1 MILPFLF
8 PAALLFVNL
17 IVFFLWLG
25 FSPRYSL
32 MCSIVSYVM
41 TRLLYKKIQ
50 QPALD
55 IPYCDGKLK
64 RNFKHFP
71 DSFFFFLGCHILL
84 YSIFRFNAAE
94 ALLYITLTLVA
105 LTSLKKRIKN
115 AYYLLL
121 FLMIAYGLFLSSQI
135 FSPGRGGATIAL
147 SLCVLLLWLFKTIR
161 FSFLSRQNPGIVVWL
176 FVNAFLMMSYINIS
190 HGPRETEIQRILSQ
204 PDVKAALLYPP
215 HEPGFHGQLIRHAF
229 ESCDGKSLFLAAN
242 LSWGKPKGLLRVRLP
257 DLQIQD
263 VMPGKLVGDVVE
275 QDCGTGKLYFH
286 VFERGSNKTRVQVVS
301 EKDFK
306 KVFQSYV
313 FPMAARLVYFQVDAA
328 RNRVYMASDA
338 GFIVARRS
346 DGKLLRQKYNG
357 GGTSPVLLPDG
368 DLLLLSNLCKKTFF
382 VNTFICRYSYNDN
395 KLHEVGPGYREAFLQ
410 VDPKTH
416 TAFFTELF
424 NGFVTFLDI
433 PTGKIKRRIYLEPF
447 VRRLV
452 FDEKSRIL
460 TVAGYYKGNLYQIHV
475 DTGKILNKVY
485 IGRRCHQMYL
495 SHDRKGVYAATT
507 QGVFYIRLPASSAP

>member
-8 PAALLFVNL
+8 PAALLLVNL

-32 MCSIVSYVM
+32 MCSIVSYVI
-41 TRLLYKKIQ
+41 TKLLYKKIQ

-55 IPYCDGKLK
+55 ILHCDGKLK

-71 DSFFFFLGCHILL
+71 DSFFFFLGCHIML

-94 ALLYITLTLVA
+94 ALLYITLTLLA
-105 LTSLKKRIKN
+105 LTSLEKGIKN
-115 AYYLLL
+115 KYYLLL
-121 FLMIAYGLFLSSQI
+121 FSMIAYGLFLSSQV
-135 FSPGRGGATIAL
+135 FSPGRGAATIAL

-161 FSFLSRQNPGIVVWL
+161 FSFLSRQNPGLVVWL

-190 HGPRETEIQRILSQ
+190 HGPRETEIQRIVSQ
-204 PDVKAALLYPP
+204 QGVKAVVLYPP
-215 HEPGFHGQLIRHAF
+215 KEHGFHGQLIRYAF

-242 LSWGKPKGLLRVRLP
+242 MSWGKPRGLLRVRLP

-286 VFERGSNKTRVQVVS
+286 VFERGSAKTRVQVVS
-301 EKDFK
+301 EKKFK
-306 KVFQSYV
+306 KVLQSYL
-313 FPMAARLVYFQVDAA
+313 FPVAAKLMYFQVDSDN
-328 RNRVYMASDA
+328 NRVYMASDA

-346 DGKLLRQKYNG
+346 DGKILRKKYKE

-368 DLLLLSNLCKKTFF
+368 DLLLLSSVCKRTFF
-382 VNTFICRYSYNDN
+382 VNTFICRYSYHDN
-395 KLHEVGPGYREAFLQ
+395 KFHEVGPGSREGFLQ
-410 VDPKTH
+410 FDAKTR
-416 TAFFTELF
+416 TAFFTEIF
-424 NGFVTFLDI
+424 NGYVTFLDI
-433 PTGKIKRRIYLEPF
+433 STGQIKRRIYLEPF

-460 TVAGYYKGNLYQIHV
+460 SVAGYYKGNLYQIHV

-495 SHDRKGVYAATT
+495 SRDRKGIYAATT
-507 QGVFYIRLPASSAP
+507 QGVFYIRLPASPAL